1 MLKYIFS
8 ALLIAAVWAVVIL
21 LEFEMWIAIVATAVI
36 LLILVTIVL
45 VKIIRAKKAAREIE
59 KALQAQAAAQS
70 ASARPDLKAE
80 VDAMQQ
86 EFLKAV
92 AALKTSKLGGG
103 KKGADALYALPWYM
117 IIGPPGAGKS
127 TALRNS
133 GLRFPYA
140 AGAVQGVGGTRNC
153 QWWMTNEAVILD
165 TAGRYTT
172 EEADR
177 DEWMG
182 FLDLLKRNRA
192 KRPVNGVL
200 VAIALTDLSES
211 SPDDALARAREIRA
225 RVDEVMGKLEMVV
238 PVYVLFTKCDL
249 IPGFVEMFSDLGQK
263 ERSQIWGFTVP
274 VTTKDKPAAL
284 FDDHFSELT
293 QIVER
298 RATRR
303 LAEERAE
310 GAKDKIFT
318 FPQYFEPLK
327 ANLST
332 FVGELMA
339 ESIYT
344 ESPIFRGAYFTS
356 GTQEGSPIDRIM
368 NSMAEAFGVQP
379 QMSFTQQQVEAKSY
393 FLGDVF
399 SKVIFPDKNVATRSA
414 AHVKRQSIIGHG
426 VAAGL
431 FLLAVGMA
439 VLPVLSFNTNREFL
453 TRGEEALG
461 KLGEHKQSEHAGVDP
476 IEIGKLE
483 PLYGVE
489 RELDEHEADGVPL
502 MMRMGMYQG
511 GRFSDRIESL
521 YVTTVREEVV
531 QPLIAIEVR
540 ELKRFAQTYGPLS
553 DQPKPEEQEEFRARL
568 RTYLLLSGDYGEG
581 EPGLDEEQRTWLA
594 DRLGTSW
601 SAILERM
608 NLTGDVSTMKK
619 VASAYVDNLAEHPDK
634 LLFER
639 DVKLVKDV
647 RKILKRTDQTQALLD
662 ELLRGVETQDLTLN
676 AVTASN
682 VALKNDNRT
691 IRGAYTRTAWE
702 NEIRGNLEAVLA
714 TAQGNE
720 WVLGRTEEEAE
731 KSKESQLIALRSLY
745 FENYI
750 SEWKGFINAIYV
762 VAPDDLLEAQKVFGD
777 LTRGATPPLGR
788 LCQNLDYHTTLLEE
802 ETASDKAGDLAG
814 ELGDK
819 AMEQAAKKGGKKG
832 KAAAAVGKRLK
843 GAGGGNDANP
853 LLKTAEDVK
862 KTFEGLASF
871 GYLPTPPVPEGQA
884 APPPPPV
891 QLDRYHEELKT
902 VRDAI
907 RAKIDHDD
915 DDAAK
920 TLKNAVKNGLTTID
934 AVLNESDLKGWRP
947 TLARW
952 LPPPF
957 EAVQA
962 MVGKEF
968 KGVLAK
974 NYCESVYKP
983 MIGMLGR
990 YPFSKNG
997 RNVKFKDFEELLH
1010 PETGALWTYYGTAL
1024 ASRIPRKH
1032 GTFEF
1037 EKRGAKETI
1046 KYNPNVVKFLER
1058 ADDLSRVMFPSGE
1071 MLVEFEV
1078 FIDDNPAAAI
1088 TTLEIDGKEIEHK
1101 NGPGRFIR
1109 MQWPGEGEPGTQI
1122 KTRSKSVR
1130 GELERKGPWGFFE
1143 VLEEGTISGSTESAV
1158 FVLKWDL
1165 RDQSAGIVKVKF
1177 RPAEDDTPFF
1187 GTQER
1192 PTEFLQVFRH
1202 ADLRPPQNL
1211 LLDTAGCAE

>member
-8 ALLIAAVWAVVIL
+8 ALLIGAVWAVVLL
-21 LEFEMWIAIVATAVI
+21 LEFPMWIAIVATAVI
-36 LLILVTIVL
+36 IAILVTVIL
-45 VKIIRAKKAAREIE
+45 VKILRAKKAAREIE

-80 VDAMQQ
+80 VDAMQA

-92 AALKTSKLGGG
+92 AALKTSKLGKSGGG

-133 GLRFPYA
+133 GLRFPYS

-182 FLDLLKRNRA
+182 FLELLRKNRP

-200 VAIALTDLSES
+200 VAIALTDLSDS
-211 SPDDALARAREIRA
+211 GPDDVLARAREIRA
-225 RVDEVMGKLEMVV
+225 RVDEVMGKLQMVV

-249 IPGFVEMFSDLGQK
+249 LPGFVEMFSDLQQK
-263 ERSQIWGFTVP
+263 DRGQIWGFTVP
-274 VTTKDKPAAL
+274 VSTKDKPAPL
-284 FDDHFSELT
+284 FDDHFTELAEV
-293 QIVER
+293 VER
-298 RATRR
+298 RAMRR

-310 GAKDKIFT
+310 SAKDKIFT

-327 ANLST
+327 ENLSM

-368 NSMAEAFGVQP
+368 NGMAEAFGVQP
-379 QMSFTQQQVEAKSY
+379 QMSFTQQQTEAKSY

-399 SKVIFPDKNVATRSA
+399 GKVIFPDKNVATRSA
-414 AHVKRQSIIGHG
+414 SHVKRQAIVGHSI
-426 VAAGL
+426 AAGL
-431 FLLAVGMA
+431 FLLAVGLA
-439 VLPVLSFNTNREFL
+439 VLPVLSFKRNRDFL
-453 TRGEEALG
+453 TRGEEAIA
-461 KLGEHKQSEHAGVDP
+461 KLQEHKQSEHAGVDP
-476 IEIGKLE
+476 IEIDKLQ
-483 PLYGVE
+483 PLYAVE
-489 RELDEHEADGVPL
+489 RELDDHEADGVPV

-511 GRFSDRIESL
+511 GRFTDRVEAL
-521 YVTTVREEVV
+521 YVETVREEVV
-531 QPLIAIEVR
+531 QPLVAIEVR
-540 ELKRFAQTYGPLS
+540 ELKRFAATYGPLS

-568 RTYLLLSGDYGEG
+568 RTYLLLSGAYGED
-581 EPGLDEEQRTWLA
+581 EPGLDEEQRSWLA

-601 SAILERM
+601 GAILERM
-608 NLTGDVSTMKK
+608 NLTGDVATMKS
-619 VASAYVDNLAEHPDK
+619 VAEAYVDNLAEHPDR

-639 DVKLVKDV
+639 DTKLVKDV

-662 ELLRGVETQDLTLN
+662 ELLRDIETQDLTLN
-676 AVTASN
+676 AVTASKT
-682 VALKNDNRT
+682 ALKNDNRT

-720 WVLGRTEEEAE
+720 WVLGRTEEEAK
-731 KSKESQLIALRSLY
+731 KSKENQLAALRSLY

-750 SEWKGFINAIYV
+750 GEWKGFINAIYV
-762 VAPDDLLEAQKVFGD
+762 VAPDDLLEAQKVFTD
-777 LTRGATPPLGR
+777 LTSGATPPLKR
-788 LCQNLDYHTTLLEE
+788 LCQNIDYHTTLLEE
-802 ETASDKAGDLAG
+802 ETASDGAMDAAK
-814 ELGDK
+814 ELGGK
-819 AMEQAAKKGGKKG
+819 ALEKGAKKNKKLGAAADAAKKF
-832 KAAAAVGKRLK
+832 AP
-843 GAGGGNDANP
+843 GGNDANP
-853 LLKTAEDVK
+853 LLKTPDDVRK
-862 KTFEGLASF
+862 AFEGLSGF
-871 GYLPTPPVPEGQA
+871 GYLPTPAVPEGQA

-891 QLDRYHEELKT
+891 QLDRYQESLKS
-902 VRDAI
+902 VRDALKK
-907 RAKIDHDD
+907 KIDHDD
-915 DDAAK
+915 DEAAK
-920 TLKNAVKNGLTTID
+920 GLSGAVRDGLTEIE

-968 KGVLAK
+968 KGTLAK

-983 MIGMLGR
+983 MTAMLGR
-990 YPFSKNG
+990 YPFAKNG

-1046 KYNPNVVKFLER
+1046 KYNRQVVKFLER
-1058 ADDLSRVMFPSGE
+1058 ADDLSRVMFPGGE

-1078 FIDDNPAAAI
+1078 YIDDNPAAAI
-1088 TTLEIDGKEIEHK
+1088 TTLEIDGKKIEHK
-1101 NGPGRFIR
+1101 NGPGRFLP
-1109 MQWPGEGEPGTQI
+1109 MQWPGEDEPGTQI

-1130 GELERKGPWGFFE
+1130 GEVTRDGPWGFFE
-1143 VLEEGTISGSTESAV
+1143 VLEEGTISGSTDSAV

-1165 RDQSAGIVKVKF
+1165 RDQEAGVVKMKF

-1192 PTEFLQVFRH
+1192 PTEFLQIFRH
-1202 ADLRPPQNL
+1202 PDLQPPANL
-1211 LLDTAGCAE
+1211 ILDTQGCKE

>member
-8 ALLIAAVWAVVIL
+8 ALLIGAVWAVVLL
-21 LEFEMWIAIVATAVI
+21 LEFPMWIAIVATAVI
-36 LLILVTIVL
+36 VLVLVTVVL
-45 VKIIRAKKAAREIE
+45 VKILRAKKAAKEIE
-59 KALQAQAAAQS
+59 KALAAQAAAQS

-133 GLRFPYA
+133 GLRFPYS

-182 FLDLLKRNRA
+182 FLDLLKKNRA
-192 KRPVNGVL
+192 KAPINGVL
-200 VAIALTDLSES
+200 AAISLTDVSES
-211 SPDDALARAREIRA
+211 SPDDVLARAREIRA
-225 RVDEVMGKLEMVV
+225 RVDEVMSKLEMVV

-249 IPGFVEMFSDLGQK
+249 LPGFVEMFNDLGQND
-263 ERSQIWGFTVP
+263 RGQIWGFTVP
-274 VTTKDKPAAL
+274 VSTKEKPTAL
-284 FDDHFSELT
+284 FDDHFGELT
-293 QIVER
+293 QVVER
-298 RATRR
+298 RAMRR

-310 GAKDKIFT
+310 SAKDKIFT
-318 FPQYFEPLK
+318 FPQYFEPLRE
-327 ANLST
+327 NLSL

-344 ESPIFRGAYFTS
+344 ESPIFRGVYFTS
-356 GTQEGSPIDRIM
+356 GTQEGNPIDKIM

-379 QMSFTQQQVEAKSY
+379 QMSFTQPQVEAKSY

-414 AHVKRQSIIGHG
+414 AHVKRQSLLGHG
-426 VAAGL
+426 IAAGL
-431 FLLAVGMA
+431 FLTAIGMA
-439 VLPVLSFNTNREFL
+439 VLPVVSFKRNRDFMKG
-453 TRGEEALG
+453 GEEAMGALA
-461 KLGEHKQSEHAGVDP
+461 EHQESEHAGVDP
-476 IEIGKLE
+476 IEIDKLA
-483 PLYGVE
+483 PLYRVE
-489 RELDEHEADGVPL
+489 RELDEHEADGVPVL
-502 MMRMGMYQG
+502 MRMGMYQG
-511 GRFSDRIESL
+511 GRFSDRVESL
-521 YVTTVREEVV
+521 YVKTVREEVV

-540 ELKRFAQTYGPLS
+540 ELKKFVATYLPLS
-553 DQPKPEEQEEFRARL
+553 DQPKPDEQEEFRARL
-568 RTYLLLSGDYGEG
+568 RTYLLLSGAYGED
-581 EPGLDEEQRTWLA
+581 EPGLDEEQRAWLA

-601 SAILERM
+601 ADILERM
-608 NLTGDVSTMKK
+608 NLTGDVSMMKS
-619 VASAYVDNLAEHPDK
+619 VADAYVDNLAEDPEN

-639 DVKLVKDV
+639 NTKLVKDV

-662 ELLRGVETQDLTLN
+662 ELLRNVETADLTLN

-682 VALKNDNRT
+682 TALKNDNRT
-691 IRGAYTRTAWE
+691 IRGAYTRPAWE
-702 NEIRGNLEAVLA
+702 NEIRTNLEAVLA

-731 KSKESQLIALRSLY
+731 RSKENQLVALRSLY

-750 SEWKGFINAIYV
+750 SEWKGFLGAIYV

-777 LTRGATPPLGR
+777 LTSGATPPLKR
-788 LCQNLDYHTTLLEE
+788 LCQNIDYHTTLLEE
-802 ETASDKAGDLAG
+802 ETATDKGAEMAEGLA
-814 ELGDK
+814 DK
-819 AMEQAAKKGGKKG
+819 GMEQLEKKGGKKG
-832 KAAAAVGKRLK
+832 KAAAALGKKLRK
-843 GAGGGNDANP
+843 GGGNDANP
-853 LLKTAEDVK
+853 LLKNADDVK
-862 KTFEGLASF
+862 KAFEGLAAF
-871 GYLPTPPVPEGQA
+871 GYLPVPAVPEGQA

-891 QLDRYHEELKT
+891 QLDRYQEELKN
-902 VRDAI
+902 VRDAL

-915 DDAAK
+915 DDAAS
-920 TLKNAVKNGLTTID
+920 TLKNSVKTALTTID

-947 TLARW
+947 TLMRW

-983 MIGMLGR
+983 MNDLLGR

-997 RNVKFKDFEELLH
+997 RKVKFKDFEALLH
-1010 PETGALWTYYGTAL
+1010 PEKGELWTYYGTAL

-1046 KYNPNVVKFLER
+1046 KYNPKVVKFLER
-1058 ADDLSRVMFPSGE
+1058 ADDLSRVMFPNGE
-1071 MLVEFEV
+1071 MRVEFEIS
-1078 FIDDNPAAAI
+1078 IDDNPAAAI
-1088 TTLEIDGKEIEHK
+1088 TTFEVDGLKAEHK
-1101 NGPGRFIR
+1101 NGPRRFEK
-1109 MQWPGEGEPGTQI
+1109 MEWPGEGDAGG
-1122 KTRSKSVR
+1122 KLVTRSKTTR
-1130 GELERKGPWGFFE
+1130 GAVELEGPWGFFE
-1143 VLEEGTISGSTESAV
+1143 LLEEGTVSGSTESSV
-1158 FVLKWDL
+1158 FVLKWDV
-1165 RDQSAGIVKVKF
+1165 RDQAAGIVKITF

-1187 GTQER
+1187 GTAER
-1192 PTEFLQVFRH
+1192 PTEFMQVFRH
-1202 ADLRPPQNL
+1202 PDLRPPAQL
-1211 LLDTAGCAE
+1211 LLDTSGCSE

>member
-8 ALLIAAVWAVVIL
+8 ALLIGAVWAVVVL
-21 LEFEMWIAIVATAVI
+21 LEFPMWIAIVATAVI

-45 VKIIRAKKAAREIE
+45 VKILRAKKAAREIE

-80 VDAMQQ
+80 VDAMQN

-140 AGAVQGVGGTRNC
+140 GGAVQGVGGTRNC

-182 FLDLLKRNRA
+182 FLDLLKRNRP

-211 SPDDALARAREIRA
+211 SPDDVLARAREIRA
-225 RVDEVMGKLEMVV
+225 RVDEVMTKLEMVV

-249 IPGFVEMFSDLGQK
+249 LPGFVDMFSDLGQK
-263 ERSQIWGFTVP
+263 ERGQIWGFTVP
-274 VTTKDKPAAL
+274 VSTKDKPAAM
-284 FDDHFSELT
+284 FDDHFAELT
-293 QIVER
+293 QVVER
-298 RATRR
+298 RAMRR
-303 LAEERAE
+303 LAEERADA
-310 GAKDKIFT
+310 AKDKIFT
-318 FPQYFEPLK
+318 FPQYFEPLRE
-327 ANLST
+327 NLSM

-339 ESIYT
+339 DSIYS
-344 ESPIFRGAYFTS
+344 ESPIFRGSYFTS

-399 SKVIFPDKNVATRSA
+399 GKVIFPDKNVATRSA
-414 AHVKRQSIIGHG
+414 AHVKRQAILGH
-426 VAAGL
+426 AIAGAL
-431 FLLAVGMA
+431 FATSVGLA
-439 VLPVLSFNTNREFL
+439 VLPVLSFNRNREFL
-453 TRGEEALG
+453 GRGEEAVAALN
-461 KLGEHKQSEHAGVDP
+461 EHKQSEHAGVDP
-476 IEIGKLE
+476 IEIDKLG
-483 PLYGVE
+483 PLYSVE
-489 RELDEHEADGVPL
+489 RELDEHESDGVPV

-511 GRFSDRIESL
+511 ARFSDRVESL
-521 YVTTVREEVV
+521 YVSTVREEVV
-531 QPLIAIEVR
+531 QPLISIEVR
-540 ELKRFAQTYGPLS
+540 ELKKFVQTYGPLT
-553 DQPKPEEQEEFRARL
+553 DQPKPDEQEEFRARL
-568 RTYLLLSGDYGEG
+568 RTYLLLSGEYGED
-581 EPGLDEEQRTWLA
+581 EPGLDEEQRAWLS

-601 SAILERM
+601 GEILERM
-608 NLTGDVSTMKK
+608 NLTGDVSTMKS
-619 VASAYVDNLAEHPDK
+619 VAEAYVDNLAEHPDK

-639 DVKLVKDV
+639 NVKLVKDV
-647 RKILKRTDQTQALLD
+647 RKVLKRTDQTQALLD
-662 ELLRGVETQDLTLN
+662 ELLRIVETQDLTLN
-676 AVTASN
+676 SVTASN
-682 VALKNDNRT
+682 TALKNDNRT
-691 IRGAYTRTAWE
+691 IRGAYTRTSWE
-702 NEIRGNLEAVLA
+702 NEIRGNLEAVLE

-720 WVLGRTEEEAE
+720 WVLGRTEEEAK
-731 KSKESQLIALRSLY
+731 KSKDTQLLALRSLY

-750 SEWKGFINAIYV
+750 GEWKGFINAIYV
-762 VAPDDLLEAQKVFGD
+762 VAPDDLLQAQKVFGD
-777 LTRGATPPLGR
+777 LTSGATPPLKR

-802 ETASDKAGDLAG
+802 VTNEDKAGDLAG
-814 ELGDK
+814 DVGKKALG
-819 AMEQAAKKGGKKG
+819 AVAEKGGKKG
-832 KAAAAVGKRLK
+832 KAAAALGKQLK
-843 GAGGGNDANP
+843 GGGGGNDANP
-853 LLKTAEDVK
+853 LLKTSDDVRK
-862 KTFEGLASF
+862 AFEGLAAF
-871 GYLPTPPVPEGQA
+871 GYLPVPAAPEGQA

-891 QLDRYHEELKT
+891 QLDRYQEELKS
-902 VRDAI
+902 VRDAL

-915 DDAAK
+915 EDSAK
-920 TLKNAVKNGLTTID
+920 SLKNAVKNGLTTID

-968 KGVLAK
+968 KGALAK

-983 MIGMLGR
+983 MNDMLGR

-997 RNVKFKDFEELLH
+997 KNVKFKDLEELLH
-1010 PETGALWTYYGTAL
+1010 PETGALWTYYGIAL

-1046 KYNPNVVKFLER
+1046 KYNPEVVKFLER
-1058 ADDLSRVMFPSGE
+1058 ADDLSRVLFPNGE
-1071 MLVEFEV
+1071 LLVEFEV
-1078 FIDDNPAAAI
+1078 YIDDNPAASI
-1088 TTLEIDGKEIEHK
+1088 TTLEIDGKEIDHS
-1101 NGPGRFIR
+1101 NGPGRFVR
-1109 MQWPGEGEPGTQI
+1109 MQWPGEGEPGTQL

-1130 GELERKGPWGFFE
+1130 GQLERKGPWGFFE
-1143 VLEEGTISGSTESAV
+1143 VLEEGTISGSTDSAV

-1165 RDQSAGIVKVKF
+1165 RDQSAGVVKMKF

-1202 ADLRPPQNL
+1202 GDLRPPNKL
-1211 LLDTAGCAE
+1211 LIETAGCAQ

>member
-8 ALLIAAVWAVVIL
+8 ALLIGAVWAVVLL
-21 LEFEMWIAIVATAVI
+21 LEFPMWIAIVATAVI
-36 LLILVTIVL
+36 IVILVTIIV
-45 VKIIRAKKAAREIE
+45 VKILRAKKAAREIE

-211 SPDDALARAREIRA
+211 SPDDVLARAREIRA

-249 IPGFVEMFSDLGQK
+249 LPGFVEMFSDLGQK
-263 ERSQIWGFTVP
+263 ERGQIWGFTVP

-284 FDDHFSELT
+284 FDDHFVELT
-293 QIVER
+293 QVVER

-303 LAEERAE
+303 LAEERADA
-310 GAKDKIFT
+310 AKDKIFT
-318 FPQYFEPLK
+318 FPQYFEPLR
-327 ANLST
+327 ANLSM

-399 SKVIFPDKNVATRSA
+399 GKVIFPDKNVATRSA
-414 AHVKRQSIIGHG
+414 AHVKRQSVIGHA

-431 FLLAVGMA
+431 FLLAIGMS
-439 VLPVLSFNTNREFL
+439 VLPVLSFKRNRDFI
-453 TRGEEALG
+453 TRGEVALEE
-461 KLGEHKQSEHAGVDP
+461 LNEHRQSEHAGVDP
-476 IEIGKLE
+476 IELSKLQ

-489 RELDEHEADGVPL
+489 RELDDHDDEGVPVL
-502 MMRMGMYQG
+502 MRMGMYQG
-511 GRFSDRIESL
+511 ARFSERVEAL

-531 QPLIAIEVR
+531 QPLMAIEVR

-568 RTYLLLSGDYGEG
+568 RTYLLLSGEYGEG

-608 NLTGDVSTMKK
+608 NLTGDVSTMKA
-619 VASAYVDNLAEHPDK
+619 VAVAYVDNLAEHPET

-639 DVKLVKDV
+639 DTTLVKEV
-647 RKILKRTDQTQALLD
+647 RKVLKRTDQTQALLD

-691 IRGAYTRTAWE
+691 VAGAYTRTAWE

-819 AMEQAAKKGGKKG
+819 ALDQAAKKGKKG
-832 KAAAAVGKRLK
+832 KAIAAAGKRLQ
-843 GAGGGNDANP
+843 GGGGGDDANP
-853 LLKTAEDVK
+853 LLKTPEDVK

-871 GYLPTPPVPEGQA
+871 GYLPTPPAPEGQA

-891 QLDRYHEELKT
+891 QLDRYNEELKT
-902 VRDAI
+902 VRDAL

-915 DDAAK
+915 EDAAK
-920 TLKNAVKNGLTTID
+920 SLKNAVKNGLTTID

-983 MIGMLGR
+983 MLDLLGR
-990 YPFSKNG
+990 YPFTKTG

-1010 PETGALWTYYGTAL
+1010 PEKGALWTYYGTAL

-1046 KYNPNVVKFLER
+1046 KYNPDVVSFLER
-1058 ADDLSRVMFPSGE
+1058 ADDLSRVMFPNGE
-1071 MLVEFEV
+1071 MRVEFEV
-1078 FIDDNPAAAI
+1078 FIDDNPAASA
-1088 TTLEIDGKEIEHK
+1088 TTLEVDGKKIEHK
-1101 NGPGRFIR
+1101 NGPGRFLR
-1109 MQWPGEGEPGTQI
+1109 MQWPGEGDAGAELT
-1122 KTRSKSVR
+1122 TRSQAVR
-1130 GELERKGPWGFFE
+1130 GNLERKGPWGFFE
-1143 VLEEGTISGSTESAV
+1143 LLEEGTVSGSPDSAV
-1158 FVLKWDL
+1158 FVLKWDV
-1165 RDQSAGIVKVKF
+1165 RDQSAGIVKMKF
-1177 RPAEDDTPFF
+1177 RPTEDDTPFF

-1192 PTEFLQVFRH
+1192 PTDFLQVFRH
-1202 ADLRPPQNL
+1202 PGLVPPKNL
-1211 LLDTAGCAE
+1211 LLDTAGCSE

>member
-8 ALLIAAVWAVVIL
+8 ALLIGAVWAVVLL
-21 LEFEMWIAIVATAVI
+21 LEFPMWIAIVATAVI
-36 LLILVTIVL
+36 IVILVTIIL
-45 VKIIRAKKAAREIE
+45 VKVLRAKKAAREIE
-59 KALQAQAAAQS
+59 KALHAQAAAQA

-80 VDAMQQ
+80 VDAMQA

-92 AALKTSKLGGG
+92 SALKTSKLGGG

-182 FLDLLKRNRA
+182 FLDLLKKNRP

-211 SPDDALARAREIRA
+211 GPDDVLARAREIRA

-249 IPGFVEMFSDLGQK
+249 LPGFVEMFADIGQN
-263 ERSQIWGFTVP
+263 ERGQIWGFTVP

-284 FDDHFSELT
+284 FDDHFAELT
-293 QIVER
+293 QVVER
-298 RATRR
+298 RAMRR
-303 LAEERAE
+303 LAEERADA
-310 GAKDKIFT
+310 AKDKIFT
-318 FPQYFEPLK
+318 FPQYFEPLQQ
-327 ANLST
+327 NLSM

-414 AHVKRQSIIGHG
+414 AHVKRQAVIGHSI
-426 VAAGL
+426 AIGL
-431 FLLAVGMA
+431 FLLAVGLA
-439 VLPVLSFNTNREFL
+439 VLPVMSFQRNRDFL
-453 TRGEEALG
+453 ARGEEALE
-461 KLGEHKQSEHAGVDP
+461 KLNEHKQSEHAGVDP
-476 IEIGKLE
+476 IEIDKLE
-483 PLYGVE
+483 PLYTVE
-489 RELDEHEADGVPL
+489 RELDEHQDDGVPVL
-502 MMRMGMYQG
+502 MRMGMYQG
-511 GRFSDRIESL
+511 ARFSDRIETL

-531 QPLIAIEVR
+531 QPLTAIEVR
-540 ELKRFAQTYGPLS
+540 ELKRFVATYLPLT

-568 RTYLLLSGDYGEG
+568 RTYLLLSGPYGEG

-594 DRLGTSW
+594 DRLGSSW
-601 SAILERM
+601 GAILERM
-608 NLTGDVSTMKK
+608 NLTGDVATMKA
-619 VASAYVDNLAEHPDK
+619 VADAYVDNLAEHPDK

-639 DVKLVKDV
+639 DTKLVADV

-702 NEIRGNLEAVLA
+702 NEIRTNLEAVLA

-731 KSKESQLIALRSLY
+731 KSKENQLTALRSLY

-750 SEWKGFINAIYV
+750 GEWKGFINAIYV

-777 LTRGATPPLGR
+777 LTSGATPPLKR
-788 LCQNLDYHTTLLEE
+788 LCQNIDYHTTLLEE
-802 ETASDKAGDLAG
+802 EKASDKAGDIAG

-819 AMEQAAKKGGKKG
+819 ALDQAAKKGGKKG
-832 KAAAAVGKRLK
+832 KAVAAVAGRLK
-843 GAGGGNDANP
+843 DGGGDGAANP
-853 LLKTAEDVK
+853 LIKTPKDVK
-862 KTFEGLASF
+862 DAFEGIAAF
-871 GYLPTPPVPEGQA
+871 GYQPTPAVPEGQA
-884 APPPPPV
+884 PPPPPPV
-891 QLDRYHEELKT
+891 QIDRYQEELKS
-902 VRDAI
+902 VRDAL

-920 TLKNAVKNGLTTID
+920 SLKNAVKNGLTTID

-968 KGVLAK
+968 KGTLAK

-983 MIGMLGR
+983 MTEMLGR
-990 YPFSKNG
+990 YPFAENG

-1010 PETGALWTYYGTAL
+1010 PEKGALWTYYGTAL

-1046 KYNPNVVKFLER
+1046 KYNEQVVKFLER
-1058 ADDLSRVMFPSGE
+1058 ADDLSRVMFPNGE
-1071 MLVEFEV
+1071 MVVEFEV
-1078 FIDDNPAAAI
+1078 YIDDNPAAAI
-1088 TTLEIDGKEIEHK
+1088 TTLEIDGKTIEHK
-1101 NGPGRFIR
+1101 NGPGRFLA
-1109 MQWPGEGEPGTQI
+1109 MKWPGEGDAGTEI
-1122 KTRSKSVR
+1122 KTRSQTVR
-1130 GELERKGPWGFFE
+1130 GTVKREGPWGFFE
-1143 VLEEGTISGSTESAV
+1143 VLEAGTISGSTDSAV

-1165 RDQSAGIVKVKF
+1165 RDQAAGIVKMKF
-1177 RPAEDDTPFF
+1177 RPTEDDSPFF

-1192 PTEFLQVFRH
+1192 PTEFLKVFRH
-1202 ADLRPPQNL
+1202 PDLRPPRQL